1 MKKSVRMI
9 VDRIEDDRAALVL
22 SDDDKVKLN
31 LPVKLLPEGVKS
43 GDHLD
48 VTFKID
54 RVSTREVASEVEDL
68 LEKLKRKK
76 TK

>member
-1 MKKSVRMI
+1 MKKSVSMI

-22 SDDDKVKLN
+22 SDDDEVKVN
-31 LPVKLLPEGVKS
+31 LPAKLLPDGVKS
-43 GDHLD
+43 GDHLE

-54 RVSTREVASEVEDL
+54 RARTAEVGAQVEDL

-76 TK
+76 

>member
-1 MKKSVRMI
+1 MKKSVAMV

-22 SDDDKVKLN
+22 SDDDKVKFS
-31 LPVKLLPEGVKS
+31 LPVKFLPDGVES
-43 GDHLD
+43 GDHLE

-54 RVSTREVASEVEDL
+54 RERTEEVAGEVEDL

-76 TK
+76 

>member
-1 MKKSVRMI
+1 MKKSVNMV

-22 SDDDKVKLN
+22 SDDEKVKLTV
-31 LPVKLLPEGVKS
+31 PVKVLPDGVKG
-43 GDHLD
+43 GDHLQ

-54 RVSTREVASEVEDL
+54 RERTEEVASQVEDL

-76 TK
+76 

>member
-1 MKKSVRMI
+1 MKKSVSVV

-22 SDDDKVKLN
+22 SDDEKEKLSLPIKV
-31 LPVKLLPEGVKS
+31 LPDGVKS
-43 GDHLD
+43 GDHLE

-54 RVSTREVASEVEDL
+54 RKRTQEVAAEVEDL

-76 TK
+76 

>member
-1 MKKSVRMI
+1 MKKSVGMI

-22 SDDDKVKLN
+22 SDDEKVKLS
-31 LPVKLLPEGVKS
+31 LPVKFLPDGVKG
-43 GDHLD
+43 GDHLE

-54 RVSTREVASEVEDL
+54 RERTQEVAAEVEDL

-76 TK
+76 

>member
-1 MKKSVRMI
+1 MV

-22 SDDDKVKLN
+22 SDDEKEKLSLPIKV
-31 LPVKLLPEGVKS
+31 LPNGVKS
-43 GDHLD
+43 GDHLE

-54 RVSTREVASEVEDL
+54 RKRTEEVAAEVEDL

-76 TK
+76 

>member
-1 MKKSVRMI
+1 MKKSVGMI

-31 LPVKLLPEGVKS
+31 LPVKLLPSGVKS
-43 GDHLD
+43 GDHLE

-54 RVSTREVASEVEDL
+54 RARTLEVGTQVEDL

-76 TK
+76 TE

>member
-1 MKKSVRMI
+1 MKKSVSMV

-22 SDDDKVKLN
+22 SDDEKVKLS
-31 LPVKLLPEGVKS
+31 LPIKVLPDGVKS
-43 GDHLD
+43 GDHLV

-54 RVSTREVASEVEDL
+54 RKRTEEVAAEVEDL

-76 TK
+76 

>member
-1 MKKSVRMI
+1 MRKSIDMI

-22 SDDDKVKLN
+22 SDDNKVKLN
-31 LPVKLLPEGVKS
+31 LPVKLLPSGLKS
-43 GDHLD
+43 GDHLE

-54 RVSTREVASEVEDL
+54 RARTEEVATQVEDL

-76 TK
+76 TE